1 MHLSHLPDH
10 YQPDYCRDTLKIPP
24 SCPHDAAAPLTH
36 EYRNNQFPQFIFVEN
51 FSTNARPTYARESP
65 ISSFFFF
72 LFSKK
77 KEEKRIS
84 TNFDRSRWTTT
95 NFALFGLRICNHLN
109 YSKRDV
115 VATQKLDA
123 FRSIHRAFVAGFVSK
138 KKREKERK
146 RNERGSNR
154 LRSISSM
161 QCCNELI
168 FDDGNGC
175 RLIRSTEQPL

>member
-36 EYRNNQFPQFIFVEN
+36 EYRNNQFPQFIKSKIFQQ
-51 FSTNARPTYARESP
+51 TRDRLTRESRP
-65 ISSFFFF
+65 FLLLFF

-138 KKREKERK
+138 KKGKKRK